1 MHEAFGDH
9 QVANVST
16 ELMARTLG
24 VHIYRPALKPHRNL
38 DVIPFWG
45 IPAIPRFPYPGSA
58 LVVWDSGSPQVPLSN
73 IPPTSGHDPHDD
85 LATTPAPQ
93 ELGADFL
100 LTGTV
105 QDVCGGTPCY
115 ALP

>member
-1 MHEAFGDH
+1 
-9 QVANVST
+9 
-16 ELMARTLG
+16 
-24 VHIYRPALKPHRNL
+24 
-38 DVIPFWG
+38 
-45 IPAIPRFPYPGSA
+45 
-58 LVVWDSGSPQVPLSN
+58 VPLSN
-73 IPPTSGHDPHDD
+73 VPPTAGHNPHDD

-105 QDVCGGTPCY
+105 QDICGGTPCY